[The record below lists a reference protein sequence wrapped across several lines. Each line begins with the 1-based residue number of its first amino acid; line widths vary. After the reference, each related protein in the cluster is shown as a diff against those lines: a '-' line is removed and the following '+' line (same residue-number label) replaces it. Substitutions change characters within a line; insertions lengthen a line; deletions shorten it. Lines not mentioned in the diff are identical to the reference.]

1 MKVES
6 QRIYALDNLKWFII
20 WLMVVFHAAMCYMA
34 FAPEWWYVVD
44 AADPQLSATIFVCWA
59 DIFIMPVMF
68 FVSGYFGLASLAR
81 HGVKKFWRGKFLRII
96 LPWLVGA
103 IFVAP
108 LVTYIILASRHAQI
122 TFWEFYTELFW
133 GVFYQQAQ
141 YWYLGA
147 LTALYALLMLVCDL
161 FPNFL
166 TRVKKFPTLKFFATI
181 FFISAVTI
189 ALISQK
195 MPPDTWKFFGYIL
208 VLQPVRIPTHIAI
221 FFAGAQAWRQGW
233 FTNGGYVPK
242 LWSWGIFFVPVGA
255 IYILQRFGFVF
266 AQFGDVEKIWLNA
279 IFQAAFTIA
288 AVFFW
293 TGLFVRKVNCTSRI
307 LENLSA
313 TSYAVYWLHMPIL
326 FFVAWIFVAVPLAVY
341 PKYFAVC
348 AVSLMLCFILSR
360 AVFIQLPN
368 FSSRKII

>member
-1 MKVES
+1 MTMKNDS

-59 DIFIMPVMF
+59 DIFIMPAMF
-68 FVSGYFGLASLAR
+68 FVSGYFGLMSLSK
-81 HGVKKFWRGKFLRII
+81 HGVKKFWRGKFVRII

-108 LVTYIILASRHAQI
+108 LVTYIILASRHAPI
-122 TFWEFYTELFW
+122 TFWKFYTELFW

-147 LTALYALLMLVCDL
+147 LTALYLLLVWFCDL
-161 FPNFL
+161 FPKFL
-166 TRVKKFPTLKFFATI
+166 TRAKGLPTLKFFATI

-208 VLQPVRIPTHIAI
+208 VLQPVRIPTYIAI
-221 FFAGAQAWRQGW
+221 FFAGAQAWRQNW

-242 LWSWGIFFVPVGA
+242 LWSWGIFFVLSGA
-255 IYILQRFGFVF
+255 IYISQRFGFVF
-266 AQFGDVEKIWLNA
+266 AEFDDLEKIWLNA
-279 IFQAAFTIA
+279 ICQAAFTIA
-288 AVFFW
+288 AVFFL
-293 TGLFVRKVNCTSRI
+293 TGFFVRKFNFTSRI

-326 FFVAWIFVAVPLAVY
+326 FFVAWIFVAVPLGVY
-341 PKYFAVC
+341 LKYFSVC
-348 AVSLMLCFILSR
+348 ALTLGLCFILSR
-360 AVFIQLPN
+360 AVFIQLPG
-368 FSSRKII
+368 FSSKK